1 MEESTI
7 FAESTSRVCSLQK
20 YRKKCSVCAEYIQ
33 GSYYT
38 KEDNFICAKCYK
50 VRQWAVL
57 APLINPFALS
67 LGWACYAFITRLGIS
82 L

>member
-1 MEESTI
+1 M
-7 FAESTSRVCSLQK
+7 AESTSHVCSLQK

-50 VRQWAVL
+50 VRQWA
-57 APLINPFALS
+57 PLIM
-67 LGWACYAFITRLGIS
+67 
-82 L
+82 

>member
-1 MEESTI
+1 MYSWRNPL
-7 FAESTSRVCSLQK
+7 FLQSQQSDVCSLQK

-57 APLINPFALS
+57 APLI
-67 LGWACYAFITRLGIS
+67 I
-82 L
+82 